1 MTGCPSCADTWS
13 ITTRAMTSVALPGV
27 RGTIS
32 RIGFVGQPGAEACAQ
47 AGVQVPGKPANA
59 MAAASHQRNV
69 LGLVMWGSRICGF
82 CGTVARQGDGAGGQ
96 PGGQIYHGDA
106 RPACDLMPGPETLFA
121 GPIFVVCR
129 VFWP

>member
-1 MTGCPSCADTWS
+1 MTGCPSCAETWS
-13 ITTRAMTSVALPGV
+13 ITTRDMTSVALPGV

-32 RIGFVGQPGAEACAQ
+32 RIGFAGQPGAEACAQ

-69 LGLVMWGSRICGF
+69 LGLVMWGSRIWGSAVRWH
-82 CGTVARQGDGAGGQ
+82 GRGMALEASPAARYITA
-96 PGGQIYHGDA
+96 
-106 RPACDLMPGPETLFA
+106 MPGRHATSCRSGTLFP